1 MLMLAI
7 YKGDPDQRQPR
18 HPALDVRALHQ
29 SYLQDS
35 PNPSGLVR
43 EISGVNAPRPN
54 KVWVVPWR
62 CRRRASSEHLAGPP
76 SSAESKF
83 KRSMRDRD
91 DELAS

>member
-35 PNPSGLVR
+35 PNPSGVGAGN
-43 EISGVNAPRPN
+43 I
-54 KVWVVPWR
+54 
-62 CRRRASSEHLAGPP
+62 RRQCTTA
-76 SSAESKF
+76 K
-83 KRSMRDRD
+83 
-91 DELAS
+91 